1 MAKGTPG
8 QDDTFTSPAEY
19 RGAYT
24 DLRDLIRLRYAARE
38 ITELTDNRTAN
49 PLADYSHQSFRVAV
63 STSRKSGFINPVMMS
78 ELLTGG

>member
-8 QDDTFTSPAEY
+8 QEDTFTSPAEY

-49 PLADYSHQSFRVAV
+49 PLAGLLIKV
-63 STSRKSGFINPVMMS
+63 SGSRDR
-78 ELLTGG
+78 LLGSQGLSTR